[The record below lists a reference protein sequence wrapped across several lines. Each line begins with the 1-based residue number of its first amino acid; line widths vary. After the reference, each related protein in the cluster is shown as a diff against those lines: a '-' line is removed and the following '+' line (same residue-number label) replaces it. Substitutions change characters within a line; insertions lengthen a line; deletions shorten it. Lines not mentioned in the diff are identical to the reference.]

1 MAMINEFPSEPA
13 IGSAVSAAPA
23 RLFIIAGSRLVR
35 EGLRSLLQHADF
47 VILGEARS
55 AAEAA
60 EFIDAA
66 RVPDIVLV
74 DLPSGANTGD
84 YFAEVEMLSER
95 RPGMRIV
102 LFGEARTEEWLAR
115 CIEAGVD
122 GCLSRDVSAA
132 ALRGFI
138 RLILAGEK
146 VFSSDLVRLL
156 LDRPR
161 GEHLRVR
168 RNAEDISDQER
179 QVLRCLVGGLSNK
192 TIAQRLNVSEA
203 TIKVR
208 MKGLLRKINATNRTQ
223 AAIWALD
230 HGIAPSEDKPN

>member
-1 MAMINEFPSEPA
+1 MAI
-13 IGSAVSAAPA
+13 PA
-23 RLFIIAGSRLVR
+23 RLFIIAASRLVR
-35 EGLRSLLQHADF
+35 EGLRALLQHPDF
-47 VILGEARS
+47 AIMGEARGMDEAVS
-55 AAEAA
+55 LIEPAAL
-60 EFIDAA
+60 
-66 RVPDIVLV
+66 PDVVLI
-74 DLPSGANTGD
+74 DLPSGASTED
-84 YFAEVEMLSER
+84 YFAEIAVLSQR
-95 RPGMRIV
+95 FSGVRLV

-115 CIEAGVD
+115 CIEAGMD

-146 VFSSDLVRLL
+146 VFSSDLVRVL
-156 LDRPR
+156 LDRPP
-161 GEHLRVR
+161 GERPRTR
-168 RNAEDISDQER
+168 RNVEDISDQER

-230 HGIAPSEDKPN
+230 HGIGPTEKKPH

>member
-1 MAMINEFPSEPA
+1 MTSETSNEAEHR
-13 IGSAVSAAPA
+13 SAPGDTPA
-23 RLFIIAGSRLVR
+23 RLYLVAGSRLVR
-35 EGLRSLLQHADF
+35 EGMRSLLQHADF
-47 VILGEARS
+47 VILGEARNVG
-55 AAEAA
+55 EAVSL
-60 EFIDAA
+60 IDPA
-66 RVPDIVLV
+66 VPPDVVLI
-74 DLPSGANTGD
+74 DLPSGANTAE
-84 YFAEVEMLSER
+84 YFAEIEALSLGL
-95 RPGMRIV
+95 PGVRVV
-102 LFGEARTEEWLAR
+102 LFGEARTEEWLAH
-115 CIEAGVD
+115 CIAAKVN

-161 GEHLRVR
+161 DDRVRVR
-168 RNAEDISDQER
+168 RSADDISDQER

-230 HGIAPSEDKPN
+230 HGIAPSEYKPN